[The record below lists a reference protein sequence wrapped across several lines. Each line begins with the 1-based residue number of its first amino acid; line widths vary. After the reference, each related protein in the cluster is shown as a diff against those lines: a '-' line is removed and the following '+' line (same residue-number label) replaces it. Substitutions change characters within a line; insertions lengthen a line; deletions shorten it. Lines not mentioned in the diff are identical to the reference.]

1 MKRLTIGFVSAATA
15 AWLFGLFVCPPAPN
29 MRSLMHEVYFYNGLL
44 AWGAMAAAIV
54 TVAKP
59 TWLPR
64 LTGLS
69 GWQFLPWHRNFG
81 IAAVVLSLV
90 HWATRYLFSPLVQP
104 FATEPVKKLVRSA
117 AANGGLDAFWGS
129 LRGFANSSAM
139 VITVAVVVLTLIV
152 LIPKFKGQKAMFLH
166 KGLSIAFPIL
176 SVHCIRLMDTA
187 DFLMPFGWL
196 NIVVTLIGCW
206 YSMKLLVGAVQ
217 KTTRSK
223 RVKNTTTA

>member
-1 MKRLTIGFVSAATA
+1 
-15 AWLFGLFVCPPAPN
+15 
-29 MRSLMHEVYFYNGLL
+29 MHEVYFYNGLL

-152 LIPKFKGQKAMFLH
+152 LIPKFKGQKAMLLH

-206 YSMKLLVGAVQ
+206 YSMKLLVGAAQ

-223 RVKNTTTA
+223 RGKNTTPA